1 MKRHLKLL
9 VAIVVAAVSAIGF
22 TSCAVEDFIP
32 DTDFIPHTET
42 GFYMDT
48 TCSGGGLSTA
58 ELKEF
63 RQSMDE
69 ELDLYVN
76 DYLLEC
82 NKSEAIDYFDA
93 FVKEYRVQM
102 SGGIYGLEQDLK
114 ITFHLRT
121 LSGSKIKSTTVRI
134 TDKSCY
140 IE

>member
-1 MKRHLKLL
+1 MKRYLNLL
-9 VAIVVAAVSAIGF
+9 IAIVVAAVSAISF
-22 TSCAVEDFIP
+22 TSCDVEDLIP
-32 DTDFIPHTET
+32 DTET

-58 ELKEF
+58 ELKER

-76 DYLLEC
+76 DLLLDC

-134 TDKSCY
+134 TNKSCY

>member
-1 MKRHLKLL
+1 MKRYLNLL
-9 VAIVVAAVSAIGF
+9 IAIVVAAVSAISF
-22 TSCAVEDFIP
+22 TSCAVEDLIP
-32 DTDFIPHTET
+32 DIEI

-58 ELKEF
+58 ELKEL
-63 RQSMDE
+63 RESMDE

-76 DYLLEC
+76 DYLLDC
-82 NKSEAIDYFDA
+82 NKSEAIDYFDTY
-93 FVKEYRVQM
+93 VKDYRVQK

-114 ITFHLRT
+114 ITFYLRT